1 MSKYST
7 VNPIWPCTV
16 QNCNRHQ
23 KKICPCLPLIGCY
36 SVLRPLTLD
45 ATMLRRQKTYRV
57 QCTWF
62 LTWFLEGWRR
72 ANSAGLLVWTEAC
85 CSESSGE
92 GSQTEHLHSPRITSP
107 VKTKCPGGCDK
118 GWKKSHWTTDGQLL
132 LKTKMLIQSSGLC
145 AIFDLKG
152 KLELCAKGPSF
163 TELFLFSSHYSSL
176 TATARKKMTAPH
188 RGTVCSFSR
197 SLCRWDVLRL
207 NDATRHCWL

>member
-72 ANSAGLLVWTEAC
+72 ANSAGLPVWTEAC

-118 GWKKSHWTTDGQLL
+118 GWKSHTGQLMVSSY
-132 LKTKMLIQSSGLC
+132 LKQKCL
-145 AIFDLKG
+145 
-152 KLELCAKGPSF
+152 
-163 TELFLFSSHYSSL
+163 SSHLDCVPYLISKENWSYVQKVPHSQSYFCFL
-176 TATARKKMTAPH
+176 PIILLWLQQQEKRWQAPTGEQSVH
-188 RGTVCSFSR
+188 SHAVSAAETFS
-197 SLCRWDVLRL
+197 
-207 NDATRHCWL
+207 A